1 VELVELEFDTLKP
14 WIKMRRPWHAA
25 AVTLRGYQSLARVGE
40 LGIGHRIWTVQLG
53 LDRTLPLR
61 EN

>member
-1 VELVELEFDTLKP
+1 
-14 WIKMRRPWHAA
+14 MRRPWHAA

-40 LGIGHRIWTVQLG
+40 LGIGHRIWIVQLG